1 MRKKIAIVGS
11 GISGLTA
18 AWLLSRQHEVT
29 LFEAESRPGGHTYTV
44 DVAGERQPLRV
55 DMGFIVFNDRTYPNF
70 NRLLAQLG
78 VGQQK
83 TSMGFSV
90 SDRGL
95 GLEYCG
101 DGIGGVF
108 AQKRNW
114 LSLAHWRMVRDIL
127 RFNREALD
135 LLDTDSG
142 DIPLARYLRDNGYS
156 ERFLTHYILPMG
168 GAIWS
173 CSDAQMENFP
183 ARFFVRFFHHHGLL
197 SLTNRPQW
205 YVVPGG
211 SRSYVDA
218 LLARCPVTLKVD
230 ARVTGVRREAGGV
243 RVEAGALGGLFD
255 DVVLACHADQSLVL
269 LQDADIQE
277 EALLSSVPYQGNE
290 VVLHTDERLLP
301 RNRRCWSSWN
311 ATLMPQASPEDPVEV
326 TYNMNILQQLDSPRT
341 WCVTLNARTPIDPQA
356 IHHRTELFHPVFT
369 PDGITLRDKLAPLVN
384 GRNKVWFCG
393 AWLRNGF
400 HEDGVV
406 SALRVAEQFGESL

>member
-1 MRKKIAIVGS
+1 VKKRIAVIGS

-18 AWLLSRQHEVT
+18 AWLLSRSHEVVV
-29 LFEAESRPGGHTYTV
+29 FEAEPRVGGHTYTV
-44 DVAGERQPLRV
+44 DVPRDHGTLRI

-78 VGQQK
+78 IGQQK

-90 SDRGL
+90 SDRRT

-108 AQKRNW
+108 AQLRNW
-114 LSLAHWRMVRDIL
+114 FSLSHWRMVRDIL
-127 RFNREALD
+127 RFNREALS

-142 DIPLARYLRDNGYS
+142 DVPLARYLRDNGYS

-205 YVVPGG
+205 FVVPGG

-218 LLARCPVTLKVD
+218 LLEQCPASLRCASAVTSVI
-230 ARVTGVRREAGGV
+230 REGDRV
-243 RVEAGALGGLFD
+243 RVVAGEDSELFD
-255 DVVLACHADQSLVL
+255 EVVLACHADQSLAL
-269 LQDADIQE
+269 LKDADVQE
-277 EALLSSVPYQGNE
+277 QALLSSVPYQGND

-301 RNRRCWSSWN
+301 RNQRCWSSWN
-311 ATLMPQASPEDPVEV
+311 ATLMPGARSEDPVQV
-326 TYNMNILQQLDSPRT
+326 TYNMNILQGLDTDET
-341 WCVTLNARTPIDPQA
+341 WCVTLNASEQIAADKV
-356 IHHRTELFHPVFT
+356 HHQLTLFHPVFT
-369 PDGITLRDKLAPLVN
+369 PDGIALRDKLASSVN
-384 GRNKVWFCG
+384 GRRKVWFCG
-393 AWLRNGF
+393 AWMHNGF

-406 SALRVAEQFGESL
+406 SALNVAAHFGETL